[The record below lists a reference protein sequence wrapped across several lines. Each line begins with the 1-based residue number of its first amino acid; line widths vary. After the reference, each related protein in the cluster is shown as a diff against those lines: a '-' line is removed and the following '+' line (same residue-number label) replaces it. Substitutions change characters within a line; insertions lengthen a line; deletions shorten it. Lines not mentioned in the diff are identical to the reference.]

1 MFDRLGPFAVFRR
14 MLSILPYSHHIA
26 GHTGIKPFMTG
37 TQVRF
42 VELDWAKEEYKSSI
56 GHQQRKSRKV
66 GKDSSNGVGFSSAP
80 SLSYDFSATSS
91 LTL

>member
-1 MFDRLGPFAVFRR
+1 
-14 MLSILPYSHHIA
+14 
-26 GHTGIKPFMTG
+26 MTG

-66 GKDSSNGVGFSSAP
+66 GKDSSKRTERRWVFISTEP
-80 SLSYDFSATSS
+80 FL
-91 LTL
+91 